1 MLNNLILSS
10 SVARLT
16 DGPGRKDEIE
26 RAKVSLGVFLKFI
39 TAFCVDKC
47 FP

>member
-1 MLNNLILSS
+1 MLNNLILSF

-16 DGPGRKDEIE
+16 DGPGSKDEIE

-39 TAFCVDKC
+39 TAFCVAKC